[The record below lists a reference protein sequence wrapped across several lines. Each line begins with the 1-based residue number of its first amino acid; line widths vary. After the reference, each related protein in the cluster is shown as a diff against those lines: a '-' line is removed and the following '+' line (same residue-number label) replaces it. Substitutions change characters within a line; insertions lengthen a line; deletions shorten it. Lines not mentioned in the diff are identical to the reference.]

1 MSYTSITKPAQGDA
15 LRKSLADALI
25 DNDAYFLSIISG
37 LTGLQVPNG
46 SFEIHTVNEPAA
58 WELSRSGTAGTYAI
72 SGSGLT
78 DTNCNHGRRA
88 IKITSVGG
96 GANGGYYLQ
105 NADYIECSPN
115 RPLIVSLQLYSA
127 PLNVTNRVEVLFYT
141 AAQTYISQTSVY
153 ASIANPT
160 AWTLVVGS
168 AIPPA
173 TARYCKLRLTGCET
187 GGAVAGSTWFDDV
200 RLFSGEYSRQ
210 VVIDGII
217 SPPTSNVTLHYWTAP
232 VGVYLADFELFG
244 AGGKGGAS
252 SASTGNGGGGGS
264 GGYSRAILPVIPGT
278 QYAITL
284 AGSNSTA
291 ANSTVVVGA
300 TTLLCGGGGPG
311 GAGVG
316 VAHGPAGVAGT
327 ASGGTI
333 NSLGS
338 AGVAGS
344 NTPPGGY
351 GGMNVYIGVQTG
363 LNGDGEAGL
372 AASPGTCAGG
382 SGALGDG
389 AGSEIG
395 GVGATSRLII
405 RY

>member
-25 DNDAYFLSIISG
+25 DNDDYFLSIISG

-72 SGSGLT
+72 SGSGLA
-78 DTNCNHGRRA
+78 DTNCSHGRRA

-168 AIPPA
+168 ATPPA
-173 TARYCKLRLTGCET
+173 TARYCKIRLTGCET

-200 RLFSGEYSRQ
+200 RLFSGEYSRK
-210 VVIDGII
+210 VEIDGII
-217 SPPTSNVTLHYWTAP
+217 NTIAATTNAHRWTCP
-232 VGVYLADFELFG
+232 SGVYLIDVELRG
-244 AGGKGGAS
+244 AGGRGGTGDGSTRGGGGGAGGYTQAILPVTPGTVYAITLGGAGGAGGDAAS
-252 SASTGNGGGGGS
+252 SAVIFGATTLSAGGGVRGGIGTIPTAGTGGAASGGTVNTAGSSGTAGGS
-264 GGYSRAILPVIPGT
+264 GGYGGINASL
-278 QYAITL
+278 
-284 AGSNSTA
+284 
-291 ANSTVVVGA
+291 
-300 TTLLCGGGGPG
+300 GGGPG
-311 GAGVG
+311 NAAVNL
-316 VAHGPAGVAGT
+316 ASISGT
-327 ASGGTI
+327 A
-333 NSLGS
+333 GS
-338 AGVAGS
+338 
-344 NTPPGGY
+344 
-351 GGMNVYIGVQTG
+351 
-363 LNGDGEAGL
+363 
-372 AASPGTCAGG
+372 CAGG
-382 SGALGDG
+382 TGGLGAGILGGDG
-389 AGSEIG
+389 AI
-395 GVGATSRLII
+395 ARLII